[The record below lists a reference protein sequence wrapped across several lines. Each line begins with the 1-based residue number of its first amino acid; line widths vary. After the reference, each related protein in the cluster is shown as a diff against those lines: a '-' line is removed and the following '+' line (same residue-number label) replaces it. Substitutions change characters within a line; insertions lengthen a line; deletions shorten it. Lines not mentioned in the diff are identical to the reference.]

1 MLAGYIDSMGFLAL
15 GGFFISFMSGNS
27 TRLSV
32 GFAEAPLTLTTF
44 LPVGIIFL
52 FLVGVVLGKLIR
64 HHCPRR
70 PAASILSCMLIC
82 LILGAFF
89 YQTGMEIL
97 TIPFMTLSM
106 GMANNI
112 FMRQGEVAI
121 GVTYMTGTL
130 VKLGQ
135 NFANH
140 LLGTS
145 KWQWIPY
152 LLLWLGLIFGA
163 VLGALS
169 FHYFGLMSL
178 WFAAVFCGLL
188 IIPALKL
195 DDPNQ
200 TGSAP

>member
-32 GFAEAPLTLTTF
+32 GFAEAPLALTTF

-52 FLVGVVLGKLIR
+52 FLIGVILGRFIR
-64 HHCPRR
+64 HYNPGR
-70 PAASILSCMLIC
+70 PAVLILSCMLMC
-82 LILGAFF
+82 LLLGAFF
-89 YQTGMEIL
+89 YQTGIEIL
-97 TIPFMTLSM
+97 TIPLMTLAM

-145 KWQWIPY
+145 QWQWLPY
-152 LLLWLGLIFGA
+152 LLLWLGLILGA
-163 VLGALS
+163 VSGALS

-178 WFAAVFCGLL
+178 WFAAGFCGLL
-188 IIPALKL
+188 IIPAIKL
-195 DDPNQ
+195 DAAHQ
-200 TGSAP
+200 TGPAS